1 MSKTRVLLIED
12 HPLVR
17 AGFRTALEAA
27 DFHVVAEAADG
38 PEGLRRAI
46 ELVPD
51 VVVID
56 IGLPGIDGIE
66 LTRLVRRALPA
77 THVVILTMHDLD
89 AEVFGALAAGA
100 DAYCLKSSPPATV
113 VAAVRIA
120 ADGGAYFDPQ
130 IAHIVLRE
138 LGSARKPSGAQASP
152 LSVRETE
159 VLRLISDG
167 NSNVEIAEV
176 LHLSMGT
183 IKGHVRD
190 ILDKLSATDRTQ
202 AAVKALKNGLI

>member
-1 MSKTRVLLIED
+1 MSKTRVLLVED

-17 AGFRTALEAA
+17 AGFRTALESAN
-27 DFHVVAEAADG
+27 FEVLAEAADG
-38 PEGLRRAI
+38 PEGLRRAM

-66 LTRLVRRALPA
+66 LTRLIRRSLPQ
-77 THVVILTMHDLD
+77 THIVILTMHDLD

-138 LGSARKPSGAQASP
+138 LGSARKPAGTQPSP
-152 LSVRETE
+152 LSPRETE
-159 VLRLISDG
+159 ILRFIADG
-167 NSNVEIAEV
+167 KSNVEIADL

-190 ILDKLSATDRTQ
+190 ILDRLSATDRTQ

>member
-1 MSKTRVLLIED
+1 MSSTSVLLVED

-17 AGFRTALEAA
+17 AGFRTALQAEGFA
-27 DFHVVAEAADG
+27 VVGEAADG

-46 ELVPD
+46 DLRPD
-51 VVVID
+51 VLVID

-66 LTRLVRRALPA
+66 LTRLVRRELPRS
-77 THVVILTMHDLD
+77 HIVILTMHDLD

-100 DAYCLKSSPPATV
+100 DAYCLKSSPPSTV

-138 LGSARKPSGAQASP
+138 LGSPRKAADGMRSP
-152 LSVRETE
+152 LSPRETE
-159 VLRLISDG
+159 ILRLVSDG
-167 NSNVEIAEV
+167 KSNAEICEM

-183 IKGHVRD
+183 IKGHVRE
-190 ILDKLSATDRTQ
+190 ILDKLSASDRTQ
-202 AAVKALKNGLI
+202 AAVKALKRGLI

>member
-38 PEGLRRAI
+38 PEGLRRAM
-46 ELVPD
+46 ELAPD

-66 LTRLVRRALPA
+66 LTRLVRRALHA
-77 THVVILTMHDLD
+77 THIVILTMHDLD

-138 LGSARKPSGAQASP
+138 LGSARKPAAAQSSP
-152 LSVRETE
+152 LSARETE
-159 VLRLISDG
+159 ILRLIADG
-167 NSNVEIAEV
+167 KSNVEIAET

-190 ILDKLSATDRTQ
+190 ILDKLSAADRTQ

>member
-1 MSKTRVLLIED
+1 MSETRVLLVED

-17 AGFRTALEAA
+17 AGFRTALDA
-27 DFHVVAEAADG
+27 DGFHVVGEAADG
-38 PEGLRRAI
+38 PEGLRRAK
-46 ELVPD
+46 ELQPD
-51 VVVID
+51 VLVID

-66 LTRLVRRALPA
+66 LTRLVRRELPQA
-77 THVVILTMHDLD
+77 HVVILTMHDLD

-113 VAAVRIA
+113 TVAVRIA

-138 LGSARKPSGAQASP
+138 LGSPRKPAGANGTLLSP
-152 LSVRETE
+152 RETE
-159 VLRLISDG
+159 ILKLVSEG
-167 NSNVEIAEV
+167 KSNAEICEL
-176 LHLSMGT
+176 LHLSLGT

-190 ILDKLSATDRTQ
+190 ILEKLSASDRTQ